1 MRFLKTLLEWCPTN
15 VNEMK
20 QIGGYDIVAK
30 LMRRKE
36 WILDEEMLSV
46 VFDFCGIRRSPKQQ
60 VIDCVLVF
68 L

>member
-1 MRFLKTLLEWCPTN
+1 
-15 VNEMK
+15 MK